1 MLILTL
7 FNGYLFLHLLLLH
20 TLFTIQ
26 KYWPLLIH
34 CYCIYSAHAHYIST
48 IIHMSLQTTTRWCPD
63 FVVHPWWFGA
73 SSWALNARWN
83 VWLPPGISFYVLMW
97 CVCWLQ
103 LCRHLPIYRLTC
115 QYNEMVPW
123 LCRPPV
129 VIWGVKLSSEC
140 SMKRMVTTW
149 DETPTGDDLAFMFWC
164 GASADCSCVGT
175 CQFTDSLA
183 NIQKK

>member
-63 FVVHPWWFGA
+63 FVVHPWWFGE

-83 VWLPPGISFYVLMW
+83 VWLPPGMKR
-97 CVCWLQ
+97 Q
-103 LCRHLPIYRLTC
+103 LTSNIFSLLGGSTTNQRWRSEGPMKWWWPFESSLAT
-115 QYNEMVPW
+115 PW
-123 LCRPPV
+123 LLAMNGGKFINITLDVATDWFCLEASVSLP
-129 VIWGVKLSSEC
+129 SS
-140 SMKRMVTTW
+140 KVT
-149 DETPTGDDLAFMFWC
+149 
-164 GASADCSCVGT
+164 
-175 CQFTDSLA
+175 
-183 NIQKK
+183 